1 MNANAETFNDN
12 RTATATDL
20 ARSGGLDGSDLSTST
35 FSLVLK
41 HLPERAQSRVV
52 GGQGQVVVASHKRE
66 GQILNRNIAIG
77 VDDPARRLM
86 PEVAAGVG
94 DALMQ
99 NGDLPGRL
107 APISATLPAAGQAT
121 LGNPQGGEIGTQ
133 PAWVVDD
140 CSIRERQQMMQSNV
154 DADIES
160 IGLNRRNIGQL
171 QHQANVPLAERTP
184 IRRTLHNDMLD
195 RCVIGNRPVKYDLDL
210 PHVLNVEPVGVEL
223 APVTIAVFDRAKPFG
238 VLEAGMTGAAFVE
251 RLVSLIDAAK
261 HLLDRRGVE
270 RPHFVGQ
277 AVAFVAHP
285 IPLLDV
291 GHRPARPLP
300 CLAALV
306 ERVVVDGLHLPKK
319 AIQKMRLLLRRAK
332 SIFVRADHC
341 QNKTVRLRLFG
352 CHTQTGQAGR
362 LSSIFYPFVCDKT
375 NYSMTGC
382 GMLIRVA
389 LCAAHI
395 PLPDKS
401 GSTLRGFLWS
411 IARTSHGRRRTVRC

>member
-12 RTATATDL
+12 RTAAATEL
-20 ARSGGLDGSDLSTST
+20 ARVGRFHGDASSASFFRFVLD
-35 FSLVLK
+35 
-41 HLPERAQSRVV
+41 HLPEHAQRRVV

-77 VDDPARRLM
+77 VDDPARDLM
-86 PEVAAGVG
+86 PELAPGVG
-94 DALMQ
+94 NLLMQ
-99 NGDLPGRL
+99 DGDLPRRL
-107 APISATLPAAGQAT
+107 APVGATLLAAGHPP
-121 LGNPQGGEIGTQ
+121 LGDAKGGKVLSQ

-140 CSIRERQQMMQSNV
+140 CSIGEGQQVMQPHV
-154 DADIES
+154 DADIRP
-160 IGLNRRNIGQL
+160 GRLNHFRVRQF
-171 QHQANVPLAERTP
+171 QHQADVPFAE
-184 IRRTLHNDMLD
+184 IALDNDVLD
-195 RCVIGNRPVKYDLDL
+195 CRSGGYLSVHDCLDM
-210 PHVLNVEPVGVEL
+210 PDVLDVEAVAVQFTTVAGP
-223 APVTIAVFDRAKPFG
+223 VFDALESLD
-238 VLEAGMTGAAFVE
+238 VLESRITGAAFVE
-251 RLVSLIDAAK
+251 RLVCLIDPAK
-261 HLLDRRGVE
+261 HLLDRRGVKH
-270 RPHFVGQ
+270 PHLIGQ
-277 AVAFVAHP
+277 GVAFVAHP
-285 IPLLDV
+285 VPLLDV
-291 GHRPARPLP
+291 SHRLARGLPLD
-300 CLAALV
+300 AAFV

-401 GSTLRGFLWS
+401 GSTLRGFLW
-411 IARTSHGRRRTVRC
+411 ADG

>member
-1 MNANAETFNDN
+1 MNANAKTFNDN

-20 ARSGGLDGSDLSTST
+20 ARSGRFYGSQLATSI
-35 FSLVLK
+35 FNFVAQ
-41 HLPERAQSRVV
+41 HLPEHAQSRVV
-52 GGQGQVVVASHKRE
+52 GGQGQVAVASHKRE
-66 GQILNRNIAIG
+66 GQILNRNIAVS

-154 DADIES
+154 DADIRP
-160 IGLNRRNIGQL
+160 GRLNHFRVRQF
-171 QHQANVPLAERTP
+171 QHQADVPFAE
-184 IRRTLHNDMLD
+184 IALDNDVLD
-195 RCVIGNRPVKYDLDL
+195 CRSGGYLSVHDCLDM
-210 PHVLNVEPVGVEL
+210 PDVLDVEAVAVQFTTVAGP
-223 APVTIAVFDRAKPFG
+223 VFDALESLD
-238 VLEAGMTGAAFVE
+238 VLESRITGAAFVE
-251 RLVSLIDAAK
+251 RLVCLIDPAK
-261 HLLDRRGVE
+261 HLLDRRGVKH
-270 RPHFVGQ
+270 PHLIGQ
-277 AVAFVAHP
+277 GVAFVSHP
-285 IPLLDV
+285 VPLLDV
-291 GHRPARPLP
+291 SHRLARGLPLD
-300 CLAALV
+300 AAFV
-306 ERVVVDGLHLPKK
+306 ERVVIDGLHLPKK
-319 AIQKMRLLLRRAK
+319 TIQKMRLLLRRAK

-362 LSSIFYPFVCDKT
+362 LSSIFYPFVCDKN

-389 LCAAHI
+389 RCAAHI

-401 GSTLRGFLWS
+401 GSTL
-411 IARTSHGRRRTVRC
+411 